1 MMDDEDQYYQLEL
14 PIQAVRIIYTGLK
27 QLAKNGLVEIL

>member
-27 QLAKNGLVEIL
+27 LVRNGLAEIL

>member
-14 PIQAVRIIYTGLK
+14 PIQAVRISTQDLSK
-27 QLAKNGLVEIL
+27 LVRNGLAEIL